1 MKSVPPGPAPH
12 VESSFDAPEAPA
24 LRCPSCGAAATEGDR
39 ACGHCGSLLSTRRC
53 ATCFTLSP
61 RDAERCVRCG
71 ALLPADAFKPAAGAC
86 PACRQP
92 LVSRSAGVV
101 GFSECAR
108 CGGLFLSREA
118 FDAVAKDAGTRE
130 RARTFD
136 EIPRTGAASEPGF
149 QYRPCPVCR
158 KLMNRSNYGGGS
170 GVIVDACGPHGVF
183 FDRGELTRIVDFL
196 EKGGWDRVK
205 KREKQRM
212 EEEISALES
221 RKRGAAEQGLAPTQ
235 FSWAGEGVLT
245 EILASLG
252 RHFG

>member
-1 MKSVPPGPAPH
+1 VKNAPPGPDRH
-12 VESSFDAPEAPA
+12 VEPSFDAPEAPA

-53 ATCFTLSP
+53 ATCFALSP

-71 ALLPADAFKPAAGAC
+71 ALLPAEALKPATGTC
-86 PACRQP
+86 PDCRQP
-92 LVSRSAGVV
+92 LVARTAGVV

-108 CGGLFLSREA
+108 CGGLFLGQEA
-118 FDAVAKDAGTRE
+118 FEAVEKDADTRE
-130 RARTFD
+130 RARAFD
-136 EIPRTGAASEPGF
+136 EPPRKGADPERGF
-149 QYRPCPVCR
+149 HYRPCPVCH

-196 EKGGWDRVK
+196 EKGGWNRVK

-221 RKRGAAEQGLAPTQ
+221 RKMGALDLESGSGGGL
-235 FSWAGEGVLT
+235 SGV
-245 EILASLG
+245 IGFLASIWKP
-252 RHFG
+252 